1 MPELVADRDNR
12 RGHRGPVL
20 LAAARDLFFEQ
31 GYSGTTMAQVAQ
43 RAGLSK
49 RATYLYFKNKDELF
63 ISVASAGLEILQ
75 AWLEEIDVDQGSLPS
90 RIQQT
95 MDVYLRFATDEADHF
110 RIIFSEASE
119 EMLTNVS
126 AQLRERMACQERDCL
141 AVVARIIERGIRE
154 GVLPPS
160 DPWETAVIYWG
171 TATGILLLSFGA
183 SQTVVGRSVREELIA
198 KAVWLLFRGSN
209 PAAAGD
215 SAPSWPEE
223 G

>member
-1 MPELVADRDNR
+1 MPETLQDQGNR

-20 LAAARDLFFEQ
+20 LAAARDLFFGQ
-31 GYSGTTMAQVAQ
+31 GYSGTTMVQVAR

-75 AWLEEIDVDQGSLPS
+75 AWLEEIDVEQGTLPS

-95 MDVYLRFATDEADHF
+95 MEVYLRFATDEADYF

-119 EMLTNVS
+119 EMIANVS
-126 AQLRERMACQERDCL
+126 PQLRERMAHQERDCL
-141 AVVARIIERGIRE
+141 AVVARIVERGIRE

-160 DPWETAVIYWG
+160 DPWEMAVIYWG
-171 TATGILLLSFGA
+171 TATGILQLSFGA
-183 SQTVVGRSVREELIA
+183 SQTVVGRQIREELIS
-198 KAVWLLFRGSN
+198 KAVWLLFQGSN
-209 PAAAGD
+209 LTARGD
-215 SAPSWPEE
+215 HAQPWSEE

>member
-1 MPELVADRDNR
+1 MSETLTEHDNR

-31 GYSGTTMAQVAQ
+31 GYSGTTMVQVAQ

-75 AWLEEIDVDQGSLPS
+75 AWLEEIDVEQGSLQS
-90 RIQQT
+90 RIQRT
-95 MDVYLRFATDEADHF
+95 MEVYLRFATDESQYF

-119 EMLTNVS
+119 GMIANVS
-126 AQLRERMACQERDCL
+126 PELREQMARQERHCL
-141 AVVARIIERGIRE
+141 AVVARIIERGVRE

-209 PAAAGD
+209 LAAMGD